1 MKFFLAL
8 VVWFAILFVLAAG
21 IVLAVNGKS
30 LLFRGDLLVAG
41 LLGYL
46 AAFSKYGCFAH

>member
-8 VVWFAILFVLAAG
+8 AVWFAIMAVLAAG
-21 IVLAVNGKS
+21 IVLTVNGKG
-30 LLFRGDLLVAG
+30 LLFTGDLLIAG

-46 AAFSKYGCFAH
+46 AAFSKYGCLAH

>member
-21 IVLAVNGKS
+21 IVLTVNGKG
-30 LLFRGDLLVAG
+30 LLFTGDLLIAG
-41 LLGYL
+41 ILGYL
-46 AAFSKYGCFAH
+46 AAFTKYGCFAH